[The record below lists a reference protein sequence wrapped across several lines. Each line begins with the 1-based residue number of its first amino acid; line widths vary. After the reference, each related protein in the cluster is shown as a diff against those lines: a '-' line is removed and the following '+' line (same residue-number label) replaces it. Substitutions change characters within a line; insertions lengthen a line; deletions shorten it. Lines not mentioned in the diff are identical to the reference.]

1 MAEQILTQVEVD
13 ALLRGLSNGDIKT
26 EADKFEEKETGE
38 IKPYDF
44 ANQEKIIRGKLPG
57 LEMINEKFSR
67 SVRTPLFNLMR
78 KSVDMSPESTKA
90 VKYEEFLL
98 NLQVPSSLNVFQ
110 LLPFRGQGVLA
121 VDPSLVF
128 IIVDSYFGGDG
139 RFHTRIEGRD
149 FTNVEQAVVKKVV
162 DTIFSE
168 LAAVWKAVHPVEFK
182 LLRTEMNPQFVN
194 LVEPSEHVV
203 ISTFRM
209 EIEGT
214 SGNFFICLP
223 YSTIEPIKDKLLGT
237 QRIDASEVD
246 IKWAEMLKEQ
256 FGGVPLGVTG
266 EIGKAQISVMDLL
279 NLKPGDVIQLD
290 RKTKELLDVHVE
302 GIPKFLGRP
311 GVMDNNYAVKL
322 IEAIKGERS

>member
-149 FTNVEQAVVKKVV
+149 FTNVEQAVVKKIGDV
-162 DTIFSE
+162 IFQE
-168 LAAVWKAVHPVEFK
+168 MNEVWKAVEPVDFR
-182 LLRTEMNPQFVN
+182 LTRSEMNPQLVN
-194 LVEPSEHVV
+194 FIGHAEHVI
-203 ISTFRM
+203 ISAFRM
-209 EIEGT
+209 EIE
-214 SGNFFICLP
+214 SASNSFFFCLP
-223 YSTIEPIKDKLLGT
+223 YSTIEPIRDKLLGT
-237 QRIDASEVD
+237 QRIDATEID
-246 IKWAEMLKEQ
+246 AKWTENLKDQ
-256 FGGVPLGVTG
+256 FCGVALQLTSD
-266 EIGKAQISVMDLL
+266 IGKAEISVNDLVG
-279 NLKPGDVIQLD
+279 LKVGDIIQLD
-290 RKTKELLDVHVE
+290 RKAKDFLEVSIE
-302 GIPKFLGRP
+302 GIPKLLARP
-311 GVMDNNYAVKL
+311 GVMDSQYAVKVMDL
-322 IEAIKGERS
+322 IKERG